1 MRSAVFQSVEA
12 RRTFERR
19 IMSWLPKKSV
29 VVPVDFSEHS
39 LIAMRT
45 ALEFVQLPSDLHV
58 IHVIMPLEMISV
70 GEMWVAEDVVSRLSA
85 AVKYLQKYL
94 TENGITGVT
103 SVVREGDPG
112 LQIAEFAK
120 ETQADL
126 IVIPSH
132 GRHGFERMLLGSV
145 SERVLRH
152 ANCQILMLRRAE

>member
-1 MRSAVFQSVEA
+1 
-12 RRTFERR
+12 
-19 IMSWLPKKSV
+19 MSWLPKKSV

-39 LIAMRT
+39 LSAIRT
-45 ALEFVQLPSDLHV
+45 ALEFVNSPSDVHV
-58 IHVIMPLEMISV
+58 IHVIVPLDMISV
-70 GEMWVAEDVVSRLSA
+70 GEMWVAEDVVSRKNA
-85 AVKYLQKYL
+85 AVDFLAKYLQ
-94 TENGITGVT
+94 EHNVAGVT

-120 ETQADL
+120 STGADL

-152 ANCQILMLRRAE
+152 ADCQILMLRRSE